1 MSRVLSTTQLISL
14 FNLSTKTVSICHFYI
29 FSCFFDES
37 RLVSHRTSITFTK
50 KESLHLQ
57 HLLSSSQ
64 ISNSL
69 NTVHL
74 FHRIQYLHQ
83 RIVHKHAYLSHLQ
96 QLLWQTGIHSQ
107 YSCLVQFI
115 FYLEE
120 HDLQQIQ
127 YQLHEK
133 QQKYANLVMKKELR
147 TSTLKP
153 HPNPQQQHLRPDSWL
168 AQVSDKRNMLSRQ
181 LASLFRL
188 KLTPHPTIH
197 GISVSFLHPIP
208 RIFPFLSLSLLNYS
222 FL

>member
-1 MSRVLSTTQLISL
+1 MNLDLFLIARASHSPKKNPFISNTSSPLLKSPTLLTQYTSFIVFNICISALHINMLISHTCNSFFGRQVSIVNILVL
-14 FNLSTKTVSICHFYI
+14 FN
-29 FSCFFDES
+29 
-37 RLVSHRTSITFTK
+37 
-50 KESLHLQ
+50 
-57 HLLSSSQ
+57 SS
-64 ISNSL
+64 
-69 NTVHL
+69 
-74 FHRIQYLHQ
+74 
-83 RIVHKHAYLSHLQ
+83 
-96 QLLWQTGIHSQ
+96 
-107 YSCLVQFI
+107 

-153 HPNPQQQHLRPDSWL
+153 HSNPQQQHSRPDPWL
-168 AQVSDKRNMLSRQ
+168 AQVSDKRNMLSSQ

-208 RIFPFLSLSLLNYS
+208 RIFPFLSLFQSTLFFIVTKIEEMTRWKRKNHGKEATGKH
-222 FL
+222 